1 MKYTNRIL
9 KGNINI
15 DDIVSDKPGLR
26 QLTIVAGLF
35 VAFFGLIVLTG
46 MLPMAAGLD
55 STRYVKLQYYY
66 YAKNQRQRAYVQDIL
81 ISLAVPEEDRKRMTK
96 LITEV

>member
-9 KGNINI
+9 KGNVNI
-15 DDIVSDKPGLR
+15 DGIVSKKPGLR
-26 QLTIVAGLF
+26 QVTIIIGLF
-35 VAFFGLIVLTG
+35 VSFFGLIILTG

-55 STRYVKLQYYY
+55 STRYAKLQYHY
-66 YAKNQRQRAYVQDIL
+66 YAKRQRRKALVEDVL
-81 ISLAVPEEDRKRMTK
+81 TSLAVPKEEMKRITK

>member
-1 MKYTNRIL
+1 MKYTNRVIN
-9 KGNINI
+9 GNVNI
-15 DDIVSDKPGLR
+15 DGIVSKRPGLR
-26 QLTIVAGLF
+26 QLTIILGLF

-55 STRYVKLQYYY
+55 SIRYAKLQYYS
-66 YAKNQRQRAYVQDIL
+66 YAKKQRQRAYAEGIL
-81 ISLAVPEEDRKRMTK
+81 ISLAVPKKMKRMMK